1 MFEQPSMDARSA
13 DMPII
18 SISRGSLRG
27 GEELA
32 ERLAKKFD
40 CEFVSRE
47 KIMDA
52 AVQAGIPV
60 GKMQMAMVQ
69 PPRVYRRMG
78 RERDVYLA
86 CVKAYLCERARGG
99 NLVYHGHASH
109 LLLPGVSHVFRIRVV
124 ADMEYRIRS
133 VEAHLNLSREKAKEY
148 IRQVDEDRA
157 KWARF
162 LHGVAWDDP
171 NLYDVVV
178 NLETLGADNAAT
190 AICEMAQL
198 PPFRPTP
205 ASLQAMDNLCLASRA
220 RLTLG
225 VDRRTA
231 YAEVQ
236 VRADRGAVYV
246 TYQPQQAEVCS
257 LVPQVL
263 KGLEGC
269 KDVNCS
275 IASTSIL
282 WIQETYDTTDETFDN
297 VLKLAQSWDAGVELL
312 RYVGTENHSLPVEL
326 GAVGAQGAAVAAS
339 APTASA
345 EYTGGIE
352 DDTTPTPSED
362 RGFADTMDDLQK
374 VGRLAGG
381 HSFHGSPDR
390 LLSTIRQY
398 SRYSAIVVGDVYSSK
413 PPEIRKRLADELL
426 GLLTDHLESP
436 VVSNQ
441 MLRARV
447 KIGPQLII
455 RLVLML
461 AATAL
466 LYQQVFTNQEWVL
479 NWLAG
484 EQSSSGAWRVLRV
497 ASVAAFVPL
506 VAYLYGTSARLILRF
521 LRVE

>member
-1 MFEQPSMDARSA
+1 
-13 DMPII
+13 MPII

-40 CEFVSRE
+40 CEFISRE
-47 KIMDA
+47 KIMDV

-60 GKMQMAMVQ
+60 GRMQMAMVQ

-86 CVKAYLCERARGG
+86 CVTTYLCERARGG

-133 VEAHLNLSREKAKEY
+133 VEAHLNLSRDKAKEY
-148 IRQVDEDRA
+148 ILQVDADRA

-171 NLYDVVV
+171 TLYDVVV

-190 AICEMAQL
+190 AMCEMAQL

-205 ASLQAMDNLCLASRA
+205 ASLQAMDNLCLANRA
-220 RLTLG
+220 RLALG

-236 VRADRGAVYV
+236 VRADRGVLYV
-246 TYQPQQAEVCS
+246 SYLPQQAEVCPI
-257 LVPQVL
+257 VPQVL

-275 IASTSIL
+275 IASTSVL
-282 WIQETYDTTDETFDN
+282 WIQETYDTKGDTFDH

-312 RYVGTENHSLPVEL
+312 RYVGTESQLLPDTS
-326 GAVGAQGAAVAAS
+326 GAAEPQRAAAAVHATAAS
-339 APTASA
+339 D

-352 DDTTPTPSED
+352 DDTAPAPGED
-362 RGFADTMDDLQK
+362 PGFADTMDELQK

-398 SRYSAIVVGDVYSSK
+398 RRYSAIVVGDVYSSK
-413 PPEIRKRLADELL
+413 PPEVRKRLGDELL

-447 KIGPQLII
+447 HIGPQLVI

-461 AATAL
+461 AATAV
-466 LYQQVFTNQEWVL
+466 LYQLVFTNQEWVL

-484 EQSSSGAWRVLRV
+484 EQTGSGIWRVLRV

>member
-1 MFEQPSMDARSA
+1 
-13 DMPII
+13 MPII

-32 ERLAKKFD
+32 ERLARKFD
-40 CEFVSRE
+40 CEFISRE
-47 KIMDA
+47 KIMDL
-52 AVQAGIPV
+52 AVEAGIPV
-60 GKMQMAMVQ
+60 GRMQMAMVQ

-86 CVKAYLCERARGG
+86 FVKTYLCERARSG

-133 VEAHLNLSREKAKEY
+133 VEAHLNLNREKAKEY

-162 LHGVAWDDP
+162 LHGVSWDDP

-190 AICEMAQL
+190 AICDMAQS

-205 ASLQAMDNLCLASRA
+205 ASLQTLENLCLASRA
-220 RLTLG
+220 RLALG
-225 VDRRTA
+225 LDRRTA
-231 YAEVQ
+231 FADVQ
-236 VRADRGAVYV
+236 VRADRGSVYV
-246 TYQPQQAEVCS
+246 SYLPQQAEVCP
-257 LVPQVL
+257 LVPVVL
-263 KGLEGC
+263 DGLEGC
-269 KDVNCS
+269 KDLNCS

-282 WIQETYDTTDETFDN
+282 WIQETYDRKGETFDH

-312 RYVGTENHSLPVEL
+312 RYVGTEGQLLPVEV
-326 GAVGAQGAAVAAS
+326 GTAAAQPASAPASAVSAAS
-339 APTASA
+339 AAE

-352 DDTTPTPSED
+352 DDTAPAPEED
-362 RGFADTMDDLQK
+362 RGFADTMDELQK
-374 VGRLAGG
+374 LGRLAGG
-381 HSFHGSPDR
+381 NTFHGSPDR
-390 LLSTIRQY
+390 LLSSIRQY
-398 SRYSAIVVGDVYSSK
+398 RRYSAIVVGDVYRSK

-441 MLRARV
+441 MLSARV
-447 KIGPQLII
+447 KIGPQMVI
-455 RLVLML
+455 RLGLML
-461 AATAL
+461 AATVV
-466 LYQQVFTNQEWVL
+466 LYQLVFTHQEWVL

-484 EQSSSGAWRVLRV
+484 EHTGSGVWRVLRV
-497 ASVAAFVPL
+497 VSVAVFIPV

>member
-1 MFEQPSMDARSA
+1 MLELSN
-13 DMPII
+13 MPII

-47 KIMDA
+47 KIMDV

-60 GKMQMAMVQ
+60 GRMQMAMVQ

-78 RERDVYLA
+78 RDRDVYLA

-109 LLLPGVSHVFRIRVV
+109 LLLPGVSHVFRVRVV

-133 VEAHLNLSREKAKEY
+133 VEAHLNLNREKAKEY

-178 NLETLGADNAAT
+178 NLETLGAENAAT
-190 AICEMAQL
+190 AICDMAQS

-205 ASLQAMDNLCLASRA
+205 ASLQAMENLCLASRA
-220 RLTLG
+220 RLALG
-225 VDRRTA
+225 LDRRTA
-231 YAEVQ
+231 FAEVQ
-236 VRADRGAVYV
+236 VRADRGAVFV
-246 TYQPQQAEVCS
+246 TYLPQQAEVCP

-263 KGLEGC
+263 RGLEGC
-269 KDVNCS
+269 KDVHCS

-282 WIQETYDTTDETFDN
+282 WIEETYDRKADTFDH

-312 RYVGTENHSLPVEL
+312 RYVGTENQTLPAEA
-326 GAVGAQGAAVAAS
+326 GAIEPQQATVAA
-339 APTASA
+339 PASA
-345 EYTGGIE
+345 ASVEYTGGIE
-352 DDTTPTPSED
+352 DDTAPAPAED
-362 RGFADTMDDLQK
+362 RGFADTMDELQK

-381 HSFHGSPDR
+381 NAFHGSPDR

-398 SRYSAIVVGDVYSSK
+398 RRYSAIVVGDVYRSK

-426 GLLTDHLESP
+426 GLLTDHLEST

-447 KIGPQLII
+447 KIGPQLVI

-461 AATAL
+461 AVTVA
-466 LYQQVFTNQEWVL
+466 LYQLVFTHQEWVL

-484 EQSSSGAWRVLRV
+484 EQSGSGVWRILRV
-497 ASVAAFVPL
+497 ASVAVFVPL